1 MAMMEKIERIKQHAS
16 VEELQAMLLQTEKS
30 SESRSQSPPK
40 HSDKGDVAAPG
51 GSGSGVSASQ
61 GNAATPQVKKGKGSL
76 GSGSKAKQLPARS
89 ASVPLESASASAA
102 AAAAAAAAAG
112 NEGDDGGSKGDEGI
126 AFIVDGR
133 FDQRPSTSAS
143 KSRCAYQTEIQFIFD
158 AALTALAL
166 QGRHSRAQAAAAAAV
181 AVPSRRRR
189 VW

>member
-40 HSDKGDVAAPG
+40 QSDKCDGAAPG
-51 GSGSGVSASQ
+51 GSGSGSGVSASQ
-61 GNAATPQVKKGKGSL
+61 GHAATPQVKKGKGSL

-89 ASVPLESASASAA
+89 ASVPLECAS

-143 KSRCAYQTEIQFIFD
+143 KSRCAYRTEIQFLFHP
-158 AALTALAL
+158 
-166 QGRHSRAQAAAAAAV
+166 G
-181 AVPSRRRR
+181 
-189 VW
+189 